1 MRSFFSRL
9 ALSAAGVLI
18 VICHSCTTTEQ
29 TVTEKVGEP
38 TVIEAKQPV
47 AEPVDVKPIEVKP
60 PPEQQ
65 KPEEPPVVEKPVEQS
80 DVVAEIGDYV
90 ITRGELEE
98 RLIREIRGDPEDREI
113 PDEPVEAEN
122 VLRRMIAEK
131 AMIIE
136 GREKKYLEGDTTFKR
151 FRDERLASLL
161 LQRHLESN
169 INVTESE
176 IDEKVRNNPKLDR
189 ARAEAMLRASKQ
201 KGAVEQ
207 FYNQICEKRN
217 LRKAK
222 YNFPK
227 AAQIHQ
233 RLLYR
238 PQSPR
243 KGYWIT
249 KRQMED
255 ELTATEKNLALATYD
270 GGKVTLMDWLGA
282 LHQISPPKRPRDL
295 HTTEGVE
302 RLLDSAIRLPIFVTE
317 AEARG
322 LDKDEALLTQVRERE
337 DRILYSK
344 VRRKLFEGLKKPT
357 EEETADYFD
366 KHKDEFRTLDKLKM
380 EQIWCGDL
388 KTAEKVKE
396 ELERGGGFGS
406 VRQQHAL
413 NKKGGPVNTSL
424 EKEGIFF
431 KDLWTGE
438 PGEIVGPV
446 RGFYRTPGGRRGSRW
461 QIKWRVVKV
470 LEKDPG
476 RRRGYT
482 KVKRDVERRMR
493 WQQREAAMA
502 KRAEELLEQY
512 SYKIYS
518 GRIENINPLEVQ

>member
-255 ELTATEKNLALATYD
+255 ELTATEKNLALAT
-270 GGKVTLMDWLGA
+270 
-282 LHQISPPKRPRDL
+282 
-295 HTTEGVE
+295 
-302 RLLDSAIRLPIFVTE
+302 
-317 AEARG
+317 AR
-322 LDKDEALLTQVRERE
+322 
-337 DRILYSK
+337 
-344 VRRKLFEGLKKPT
+344 
-357 EEETADYFD
+357 
-366 KHKDEFRTLDKLKM
+366 
-380 EQIWCGDL
+380 
-388 KTAEKVKE
+388 
-396 ELERGGGFGS
+396 
-406 VRQQHAL
+406 
-413 NKKGGPVNTSL
+413 
-424 EKEGIFF
+424 
-431 KDLWTGE
+431 
-438 PGEIVGPV
+438 
-446 RGFYRTPGGRRGSRW
+446 
-461 QIKWRVVKV
+461 
-470 LEKDPG
+470 
-476 RRRGYT
+476 
-482 KVKRDVERRMR
+482 
-493 WQQREAAMA
+493 
-502 KRAEELLEQY
+502 
-512 SYKIYS
+512 
-518 GRIENINPLEVQ
+518 

>member
-1 MRSFFSRL
+1 MRLFFSRL

-29 TVTEKVGEP
+29 AVTEKV
-38 TVIEAKQPV
+38 
-47 AEPVDVKPIEVKP
+47 VDVKPVEAKP
-60 PPEQQ
+60 PAEQQ
-65 KPEEPPVVEKPVEQS
+65 KPEEPPVVEEPVEQS

-98 RLIREIRGDPEDREI
+98 RLIKEIRGDPEDREI
-113 PDEPVEAEN
+113 PNEPVEAAN

-136 GREKKYLEGDTTFKR
+136 GREKGYLEGDTTFKR
-151 FRDERLASLL
+151 FRDERLVSLL
-161 LQRHLESN
+161 LQRHLEDK

-176 IDEKVRNNPKLDR
+176 IDDKVKSDPRVDR
-189 ARAEAMLRASKQ
+189 ARAKATFQASKQ
-201 KGAVEQ
+201 KEAVEQ
-207 FYNQICEKRN
+207 FYNQICEKRH
-217 LRKAK
+217 LRKVK

-238 PQSPR
+238 PQNTR
-243 KGYWIT
+243 RGYWIT
-249 KRQMED
+249 KKQMED

-295 HTTEGVE
+295 HTIEGVE
-302 RLLDSAIRLPIFVTE
+302 RLLDSAMRLPIFVTE

-322 LDKDEALLTQVRERE
+322 LHKDEALLKQTRERE

-344 VRRKLFEGLKKPT
+344 VRRELFAGIKKPT
-357 EEETADYFD
+357 EEEAADYFD
-366 KHKDEFRTLDKLKM
+366 KHKDEFKSLDKLKM

-388 KTAEKVKE
+388 KAAEKVKD
-396 ELERGGGFGS
+396 ELEKGRDFGS
-406 VRQQHAL
+406 VRQQYAL
-413 NKKGGPVNTSL
+413 NKKAGPVSTSI

-431 KDLWTGE
+431 KELWKGE
-438 PGEIVGPV
+438 VGQVIGPV
-446 RGFYRTPGGRRGSRW
+446 RGFYRASGGRGSRW

-476 RRRGYT
+476 ERRGYS
-482 KVKRDVERRMR
+482 KVKRNVERRMR
-493 WQQREAAMA
+493 WEQREAAMT
-502 KRAEELLEQY
+502 KRAEELLEKY

-518 GRIENINPLEVQ
+518 ERIENINPLETP